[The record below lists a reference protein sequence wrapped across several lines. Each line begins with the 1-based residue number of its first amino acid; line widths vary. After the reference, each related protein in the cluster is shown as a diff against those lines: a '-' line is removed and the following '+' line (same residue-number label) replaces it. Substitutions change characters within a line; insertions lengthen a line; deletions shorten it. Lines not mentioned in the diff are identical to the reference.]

1 MLLLA
6 TPLNE
11 PPAIWSA
18 LEEGLASFTLSS
30 PAAMVFEERRAVPRC
45 GEWHQK
51 LHIYS
56 KKMYSFLDD
65 VCG

>member
-6 TPLNE
+6 TPLKE

-18 LEEGLASFTLSS
+18 LEEGSASFTLPS
-30 PAAMVFEERRAVPRC
+30 AAVMVFEERQAVPRC

-51 LHIYS
+51 FHKNR
-56 KKMYSFLDD
+56 KKVD
-65 VCG
+65 